1 MNDSVRNMV
10 IASIVLV
17 LAAMYGGDTLGS
29 WFHWQ
34 KEVDFNDDGMTE
46 ETIIEFYLEGMQWES
61 EFESG
66 DSDFN
71 EDSEEDGDPDY
82 DDNECAGT
90 SDCDE
95 MHDLMQGKILN
106 LLYVIIIAGG
116 AALYFINDGDQE
128 KAALACLAMGG
139 AGLLA
144 AGLFVLSFPEAFHD
158 DTDAFE
164 SDIDDFDED
173 PSIFGD
179 DSQTTDDE
187 NFYYGENVDID
198 RSWRPGIAFLLVAL
212 SGLIGMAAYAELK
225 T

>member
-1 MNDSVRNMV
+1 MDDSVRNMV

-17 LAAMYGGDTLGS
+17 LVAMYGGDTLGS

-34 KEVDFNDDGMTE
+34 KEIDYNDEGMTE
-46 ETIIEFYLEGMQWES
+46 ETVIEFYLEGTKWES

-66 DSDFN
+66 DSGY
-71 EDSEEDGDPDY
+71 EDIDEDGDPDY
-82 DDNECAGT
+82 DDNDCTGN

-95 MHDLMQGKILN
+95 LSDLMQGKIQN
-106 LLYVIIIAGG
+106 LLYVIILAGG
-116 AALYFINDGDQE
+116 AALYFVNDGDQE

-144 AGLFVLSFPEAFHD
+144 AGLFVLSFPEAFND

-164 SDIDDFDED
+164 SPLDDFDED

-179 DSQTTDDE
+179 DSQTTDEE
-187 NFYYGENVDID
+187 NYYYDENVDID

-212 SGLIGMAAYAELK
+212 SGFIGMGAYAELK